1 MGHAKCNVDCQPV
14 IHHTECRA
22 QHSEVSR
29 TGRRNFLKL
38 SALGAAMLGS
48 SGLAF
53 SQQALASSAN
63 KPAVGLQ
70 LYTVRDLMAQNV
82 ASTLQL
88 VAAVGYTEL
97 EFAGYFNQKPAE
109 LRKILD
115 GEGLSA
121 PSCHVPL
128 EALQNNLA
136 QVITEANILGHRYVV
151 LPYLTTEQRGTDISS
166 YQRLAE
172 QLNIFAEQCRAAGLQ
187 MAYHNHDFEFQ
198 PVSGQIPYEVLLK
211 ETDANLVKMEL
222 DLYWTV
228 KAGLDPVQLFAK
240 HPGRFPLWH
249 VKDMGKAGEL
259 ADVGAGTIDF
269 KRIFE
274 KAQLAGLQHHFIEHD
289 ESSNKILTI
298 RRGFDTVNALLQ
310 QRVGAG

>member
-1 MGHAKCNVDCQPV
+1 MGHAKCHVDCKPV
-14 IHHTECRA
+14 IDHTEYRA
-22 QHSEVSR
+22 QHSDVSR
-29 TGRRNFLKL
+29 AGRRNFLKL
-38 SALGAAMLGS
+38 SALGAAVLGS
-48 SGLAF
+48 AGLAF
-53 SQQALASSAN
+53 SQQALANSAK
-63 KPAVGLQ
+63 KPAIGLQ

-136 QVITEANILGHRYVV
+136 QVITEANILGHQYVV

-172 QLNIFAEQCRAAGLQ
+172 QLNKFAEQCRAAGLQ

-198 PVSGQIPYEVLLK
+198 PVSGQVPYEVLLK
-211 ETDANLVKMEL
+211 ETDASLVKMEL

-228 KAGLDPVQLFAK
+228 KAGLDPLQLFAK

-310 QRVGAG
+310 QGVGAG

>member
-1 MGHAKCNVDCQPV
+1 MGYAECHQECQPGTDN
-14 IHHTECRA
+14 TEHSY
-22 QHSEVSR
+22 QHNNA
-29 TGRRNFLKL
+29 RRNFLKL
-38 SALGAAMLGS
+38 SALGAAVLGS
-48 SGLAF
+48 TGLAF
-53 SQQALASSAN
+53 SQQALASSAK
-63 KPAVGLQ
+63 KPAIGLQ

-97 EFAGYFNQKPAE
+97 EFAGYFNQSPAE
-109 LRKILD
+109 LKKILD

-128 EALQNNLA
+128 EALQSNIE
-136 QVITEANILGHRYVV
+136 QVIAQANILGHKYVV
-151 LPYLTTEQRGTDISS
+151 LPYLTTEQRGTDISR
-166 YQRLAE
+166 YQQLAE
-172 QLNIFAEQCRAAGLQ
+172 QLNKFGEQCRAAGLQ

-198 PVSGQIPYEVLLK
+198 PLAGQVPYEVLLQ
-211 ETDANLVKMEL
+211 ETDATLVKMEL
-222 DLYWTV
+222 DLYWTE
-228 KAGLDPVQLFAK
+228 KAGLDPLQLFAK

-269 KRIFE
+269 KSIFE

-289 ESSNKILTI
+289 ESNNKILTI
-298 RRGFDTVNALLQ
+298 RRGFETVNALLQ
-310 QRVGAG
+310 QRSKAG